1 MTNFLSTGD
10 WSPDELDAFLRF
22 AAGVKSGKVKDQRPG
37 KVLGLLFFNPSLR
50 TRTSFE
56 AAMLRL
62 GGHAIPLDVG
72 GGVWQLETRDGAVM
86 DQDRA
91 EHIVEAARVL
101 SRYVDALGVRSFPEG
116 KSWALDKSDPVLAS
130 FARHATVP
138 VINMESAIWHP
149 CQALGDALTWNE
161 LGLKP
166 GDRLVLTWAYHP
178 KALPLAVP
186 NSVMLAAAQ
195 RGLDVTVL
203 RPKEFALDQGMVADA
218 TRIAKRAGGALR
230 ETDDKA
236 ALDGARVVYAKEW
249 TSLLAY
255 GDIEKERAIRSQYK
269 DWQVTE
275 AWMKR
280 TNKGRF
286 MHCLPVRRNVVVSD
300 AVLDG
305 SWSAAV
311 DQAENRLH
319 AQQALLLQLLGGK
332 GAGRQGGK
340 AKGRK

>member
-1 MTNFLSTGD
+1 MNHFLSTGD
-10 WSPDELDAFLRF
+10 WSPDELDEFLRF
-22 AAGVKSGKVKDQRPG
+22 AAKVKAGKVRSRRPG

-56 AAMLRL
+56 TAMLRL

-72 GGVWQLETRDGAVM
+72 GGVWKLETRDGAVM
-86 DQDRA
+86 NGDRA

-116 KSWALDKSDPVLAS
+116 QSWAVDRTDPVLGS

-138 VINMESAIWHP
+138 VINMESAVWHP

-161 LGLKP
+161 LGLATD
-166 GDRLVLTWAYHP
+166 DRLVLTWAYHP

-203 RPKEFALDQGMVADA
+203 RPREFALDAEMVASA
-218 TRIAKRAGGALR
+218 AKIAKRQGGAVR
-230 ETDDKA
+230 ETDDRA
-236 ALDGARVVYAKEW
+236 CLDGARVVYAKEW
-249 TSLLAY
+249 TSLAAY
-255 GDIEKERAIRSQYK
+255 GDVERERAIRSQYT
-269 DWQVTE
+269 DWQVTA
-275 AWMKR
+275 AWMRR
-280 TNKGRF
+280 TNQGRF
-286 MHCLPVRRNVVVSD
+286 MHCLPVRRNVVVAD
-300 AVLDG
+300 EVLDG
-305 SWSAAV
+305 RWSAVV

-319 AQQALLLQLLGGK
+319 AQQALLLRTL
-332 GAGRQGGK
+332 AR
-340 AKGRK
+340 